1 MKSKLFGFIYK
12 YWILIIIVII
22 KFIIQYVVVNPVYEL
37 HRDEF
42 LHLDQAK
49 HLAFGFISVPPFTSL
64 ISKIIMLLG
73 GDIFWVRFFPALFG
87 ALTIVFIWMIV
98 ETTGGG
104 LYSKILASTAL
115 LFSVLVRINMLF
127 QPNSFDILSWTIIFY
142 LLIKFVQSEESKWL
156 YLLSII
162 TAIGLYNKYNVAFL
176 IIGLIISLLLTSQ
189 RKIFSNVSFWKAVL
203 IAVLLFLPNVIWQ
216 IVNHF
221 PVAHHMKVLKAT
233 QLDNNSSLGFLR
245 SQVMFFFGSLPLTLA
260 ALIAIFRFKPFEKLR
275 FIGIAFLVVMGLF
288 AYLKA
293 KDYYAIGLFPVLFA
307 LGSVYF
313 ERSLSGI
320 WKPLIISLLL
330 CLNLAL
336 FIFIS
341 RLVFPMLAPIEIRY
355 NSKPFEKL
363 GLLRW
368 EDGKNHNL
376 PQDFSDMIGWRE
388 MAVISLRAYNLIPS
402 NELESTII
410 FCDNYGQTGA
420 LNYYN
425 RYKMP
430 EAYSFSTDYIYWLP
444 HLKNIRNILLVG
456 NRPKKEITDMFS
468 EIKLIGVV
476 ENEHAREKGTS
487 VFLMTGASENVTE
500 LFYKLAEE
508 RKKKFDIF

>member
-1 MKSKLFGFIYK
+1 MKSKLSGFIDK
-12 YWILIIIVII
+12 YWILLIIVII
-22 KFIIQYVVVNPVYEL
+22 KFILQYIVVNPVYEL

-42 LHLDQAK
+42 LHLDQAN
-49 HLAFGFISVPPFTSL
+49 HLAFGYISVPPFTSL
-64 ISKIIMLLG
+64 ISRIIMLLG

-87 ALTIVFIWMIV
+87 ALTIVFVWMIV
-98 ETTGGG
+98 DTTGGG
-104 LYSKILASTAL
+104 IYSKILASTAL
-115 LFSVLVRINMLF
+115 LFSVLIRINMLF
-127 QPNSFDILSWTIIFY
+127 QPSSFDILIWTVIFY
-142 LLIKFVQSEESKWL
+142 LLIKFIQSEESKWL
-156 YLLSII
+156 FQLSFII
-162 TAIGLYNKYNVAFL
+162 TIGLYNKYNLAFL

-189 RKIFSNVSFWKAVL
+189 RKVFSNISLWKAVL
-203 IAVLLFLPNVIWQ
+203 ITTLLFLPNVIWQ

-221 PVAHHMKVLKAT
+221 PVVHHMRVLKAT

-245 SQVMFFFGSLPLTLA
+245 SQIMFFFGSLPLTIV
-260 ALIAIFRFKPFEKLR
+260 ALFAFIRYKPYKKFRFV
-275 FIGIAFLVVMGLF
+275 GIAFLVVMGLF

-313 ERSLSGI
+313 ERTLSGI
-320 WKPLIISLLL
+320 WKPVIISLLF
-330 CLNLAL
+330 CLNLTS

-341 RLVFPMLAPIEIRY
+341 KLVFPVLTPTEIRN

-368 EDGKNHNL
+368 EDGKNHSL

-388 MAVISLRAYNLIPS
+388 MADISLRAYNLIPE
-402 NELESTII
+402 NELENTLI

-425 RYKMP
+425 RHKMP

-444 HLKNIRNILLVG
+444 HLKKIRNILLVG
-456 NRPKKEITDMFS
+456 KRPRKEVTDMFS
-468 EIKLIGVV
+468 EVKLIGVV
-476 ENEHAREKGTS
+476 ENEYSREKGTS
-487 VFLMTGASENVTE
+487 VFLMTGASDNMTE
-500 LFYKLAEE
+500 FFYKLADD
-508 RKKKFDIF
+508 RKNKFEIF